1 MPIELM
7 RTLAES
13 GLPTVVEGTAEID
26 KLRILVAAELV
37 EARLPSV
44 NAAGQT
50 AEVTDFTAEGRAAL
64 RKAYPGLDLPCTP
77 AKV

>member
-26 KLRILVAAELV
+26 KLRILVAAELI
-37 EARLPSV
+37 EAQLPPVTS
-44 NAAGQT
+44 ASQT
-50 AEVTDFTAEGRAAL
+50 AEVLDFTAQGRAAL
-64 RKAYPGLDLPCTP
+64 RKAYPHLHLPCTP